1 MMRDASSVVKLAVLA
16 THPIQ
21 YQVPVWR
28 ALASRENVILCVF
41 YGSDIG
47 ARTYRD
53 VEFGRDIKWD
63 VPITSGYPHAFL
75 SRNPSVQSITP
86 WRPGASGLLKK
97 LREFGPDVLLFNA
110 YGGRFW
116 IEALLAGRTLGLPV
130 ILRHEA
136 SDCAVRRS
144 RVKGWLRTLV
154 LRAFYGQISGF
165 PVIGIAAREHLLRCG
180 VQVGMIGR
188 APYNVDSDFFIAEAA
203 RWLPQRARLR
213 SKLGISESDVTMLFS
228 GKLISKKGPN
238 LIVAAMRRL
247 PPEIRRR
254 LHWCVVGDGELRAQ
268 LQKEAHELFGNRAH
282 FAGFVNQREL
292 GQWYAVADFLVLPS
306 LAGRGETWGLVVNE
320 AFHFGLPAIV
330 SDGVGC
336 QPDLVP
342 DDRFGRIFR
351 SGDPDSLAL
360 AIRQLAEELPAGRQG
375 YAASTQA
382 AIALFTTGRA
392 VDGIVEIARR
402 VVGTKALV

>member
-1 MMRDASSVVKLAVLA
+1 MKLPTPACLRLAVIA

-21 YQVPVWR
+21 YQAPVWR
-28 ALASRENVILCVF
+28 ALAVRDDVALQVF
-41 YGSDIG
+41 FSSDIG
-47 ARTYRD
+47 AHVYHDR
-53 VEFGRDIKWD
+53 EFGREIKWD
-63 VPITSGYPHAFL
+63 VPVVEGYSHTFL
-75 SRNPSVQSITP
+75 SCDPKGRNVTA
-86 WRPGASGLLKK
+86 WGHGARGLRRK
-97 LREFGPDVLLFNA
+97 LRGFAPDVVLLNA

-116 IEALLAGRTLGLPV
+116 IEALFAARVLGVPV

-136 SDCAVRRS
+136 SDDAIQRS
-144 RVKGWLRTLV
+144 RVKHWLRALV
-154 LRAFYGQISGF
+154 LRVFYAQVAGF
-165 PVIGIAAREHLLRCG
+165 AAIGTAARRHLVRCG
-180 VQVGMIGR
+180 VQDGMIGR
-188 APYNVDSDFFIAEAA
+188 APYNVDSDFFITEAA

-268 LQKEAHELFGNRAH
+268 LQKEARELFGDRAH
-282 FAGFVNQREL
+282 FAGFVNQCDL
-292 GQWYAVADFLVLPS
+292 GRWYAAADFLVLPS

-342 DDRFGRIFR
+342 DDRFGRVFR
-351 SGDPDSLAL
+351 SGDADSLAL

-392 VDGIVEIARR
+392 ADGIVEIARR